1 MTPAPPRTI
10 SNPSQEEQSHLVS
23 RRSHTESPKQ
33 LFFFSKSNLCICKRC
48 CCSASLQ
55 GHWQQCQGILIT
67 CKSFLIIHSLFLAP
81 SSYSLIAKSV
91 SSFIRLRSLR
101 GEARQAWTDC
111 SDWTQTG
118 FLWLCSLL
126 QVVYVFTWLNQTD
139 LLRLEY
145 LCFII
150 TVYKFDAMFLETSS
164 VLLDLVLKLSF
175 HGHKKPQKTQKCDS
189 HG

>member
-1 MTPAPPRTI
+1 MSLVWTSFGGLMTPAPLRTI

-111 SDWTQTG
+111 SD
-118 FLWLCSLL
+118 CSNPNRIS
-126 QVVYVFTWLNQTD
+126 VTMFAAAGS
-139 LLRLEY
+139 
-145 LCFII
+145 LCFYM
-150 TVYKFDAMFLETSS
+150 V
-164 VLLDLVLKLSF
+164 
-175 HGHKKPQKTQKCDS
+175 KPNRPAQIRIFMLYYYS
-189 HG
+189 L